1 MRFKNKIALI
11 TGGARDIG
19 KAIAQRIAAEGGKV
33 VINYFQSSSLA
44 EQTLSEIKSEGGDA
58 VIFKAD
64 VRRAS
69 EVKKLVE
76 FVVATYGDR
85 LDILVNNAGGIVGRK
100 KLREQDEEFYD
111 AVMDLNVKSVFLVT
125 RSFVPMMTSGG
136 AIVNVSSL
144 AARDG
149 GGGGAALYAA
159 SKGAITTYTRGLA
172 KELGP
177 EGIRVNAV
185 CPGLIDTTFHD
196 IFTPDDVRAKVA
208 SGTPLRREGTS
219 GEVSNLVAFLAS
231 EEASFITGANYDI
244 NGGLG
249 LF

>member
-1 MRFKNKIALI
+1 MRFKNKVALI
-11 TGGARDIG
+11 TGGGRDIG

>member
-1 MRFKNKIALI
+1 MRFKNKVALI

-85 LDILVNNAGGIVGRK
+85 LDILVNNAGGIVVRK

-249 LF
+249 LY

>member
-1 MRFKNKIALI
+1 MRFKNKVALI

-85 LDILVNNAGGIVGRK
+85 LDILVNNAGGIVDRK

-149 GGGGAALYAA
+149 GGGGASLYAA